1 MKKSICVICRQEKKG
16 DKVEDDIYLET
27 MRKIK
32 NKLNIA
38 ANNTLVVCKDCL
50 PKADEKRKRFERT
63 IMVWGILMSL
73 LFVMFMLMSPTLLSI
88 FLSIVAII
96 FFMFIAFLTS
106 YFPNIEKQV
115 ERYGGKKGRTNTR

>member
-73 LFVMFMLMSPTLLSI
+73 LFVMFMLM
-88 FLSIVAII
+88 
-96 FFMFIAFLTS
+96 
-106 YFPNIEKQV
+106 
-115 ERYGGKKGRTNTR
+115 